1 MMCDHVPLTSHA
13 VGRTVGEVEQHVCSS
28 REAFRATMYDLVGT
42 NEIGRLTP
50 QGFVRYL
57 GIPTEYG
64 GRIFSLDASII
75 YSLVFFTQPK
85 CMAGIASRSR
95 RSSRS
100 SLTS

>member
-64 GRIFSLDASII
+64 GRIFSLDAFII
-75 YSLVFFTQPK
+75 YSLVFLPNLNAWQV
-85 CMAGIASRSR
+85 SRADR
-95 RSSRS
+95 GEVPARV
-100 SLTS
+100 